1 MFQNSKFE
9 DILEKSLNSLVNLDS
24 EFIEKIHKIAY
35 EGEVDEEL

>member
-1 MFQNSKFE
+1 MN
-9 DILEKSLNSLVNLDS
+9 NSLVNLDS